1 MAKIEITILG
11 TTAGIPTKER
21 AHPSIYL
28 SYRDRN
34 EFCYLF
40 DCGEGTQRQM
50 LLAKLNHMKL
60 NEIFITHWHGDHY
73 LGLPGL
79 IDTMG
84 FEDRGKPLSIYA
96 PEAKRIK
103 NLLSLGYSAKRF
115 DVISKN
121 VPSKGLEIT
130 NLLETDNFK
139 IVSTPVEHGIPAV
152 AYGLIEKDRINIDRE
167 KARKVGLPVEGL
179 IYKEIKEKGRA
190 VFKGKEIKLKDISV
204 IKRGKK
210 VVYSGDTEICD
221 NLIRLTE
228 NTDLLIQDCTYF
240 DNQNFEGYRHASLK
254 DVIEMLKKV
263 NVKQVILTHI
273 SRRYK
278 DLYDLR
284 KRIKDYPTLKVAED
298 FMKISI

>member
-28 SYRDRN
+28 SYRDKN

-84 FEDRGKPLSIYA
+84 FENRERPLSIYA
-96 PEAKRIK
+96 PEAKRVE
-103 NLLSLGYSAKRF
+103 NLLNLGYFSKRF
-115 DVISKN
+115 KVISKE
-121 VPSKGLEIT
+121 VPIKGFEIT

-139 IVSTPVEHGIPAV
+139 IVSIPVEHGIPAV
-152 AYGLIEKDRINIDRE
+152 AYALIEKDRINIDKQ
-167 KARKVGLPVEGL
+167 KARKAGLPAQGL
-179 IYKEIKEKGRA
+179 IYKEIKEKGKV
-190 VFKGKEIKLKDISV
+190 VFKGKEIKLKDISM

-210 VVYSGDTEICD
+210 VVYSGDTQICN

-228 NTDLLIQDCTYF
+228 NADLLIQDCTYF
-240 DNQNFEGYRHASLK
+240 DNGKFEEYKHASLR
-254 DVIEMLKKV
+254 DIIEMLKRV

-278 DLYDLR
+278 SLNDLR
-284 KRIKDYPTLKVAED
+284 RQIKDYPTLRIAKD
-298 FMKISI
+298 FMKITI

>member
-1 MAKIEITILG
+1 MAKIEVTILG

-28 SYRDRN
+28 SYRDRD

-73 LGLPGL
+73 LGLSGL

-84 FEDRGKPLSIYA
+84 FENREKPLSIYA
-96 PEAKRIK
+96 PEVKRVK
-103 NLLSLGYSAKRF
+103 NLLNLGYSSKRF
-115 DVISKN
+115 KVISKG
-121 VPSKGLEIT
+121 VPTEGFEIT
-130 NLLETDNFK
+130 NLLETENFR

-152 AYGLIEKDRINIDRE
+152 AYGLIEKDRVNIDRE
-167 KARKVGLPVEGL
+167 KASKAGLPAQGL
-179 IYKEIKEKGRA
+179 IYKEIKEKGK
-190 VFKGKEIKLKDISV
+190 VIFKGKEIEFKDISTV
-204 IKRGKK
+204 KRGKK
-210 VVYSGDTEICD
+210 VVYSGDTQICD
-221 NLIRLTE
+221 NLIRLAK
-228 NTDLLIQDCTYF
+228 NADLLIQDCTYF
-240 DNQNFEGYRHASLK
+240 DNEKFEEYKHASLK

-278 DLYDLR
+278 SLNDLR
-284 KRIKDYPTLKVAED
+284 GQIKSYPILRIAED